1 MDPGNSNNGL
11 NQERGHPL
19 RGLLI
24 AQFLGV
30 FNDNAWKI
38 MIVLLGIRR
47 AAAGPGPAFET
58 AAQTQATIAFAVY
71 ALPLMLVSLP
81 AGVLADRL
89 SKRSVVL
96 VMKAVEAAFMG
107 AGAAVLLLHP
117 SGGAPALVILGLL
130 GAHSAVLSPAKYGIL
145 PEILPHARLSAG
157 NGLFELCNFFAIIA
171 GTSAGGLL
179 LGLAGEAAWL
189 VGLLLAFLAVVG
201 FAAAWTVPRVRP
213 ARAEGGL
220 ASTVRGAWASMRA
233 DRVLK
238 LAVLGSI
245 FFWAIASL
253 LGQDILVY
261 AKAVLGLRDTVAGG
275 PLAFVTAGTG
285 LGAVLAGSLSASKV
299 EYGLLPLGATGLAV
313 CTLLLGALGPGPTG
327 TLALLVLLGVAGGLL
342 VVPLNALIQWRAP
355 QDRRGAVIALSNT
368 FVFGGV
374 LAGSLCAEALS
385 RAGLSARGIL
395 VAASLAT
402 AAGTLWALRLVPDA
416 FLRLVL
422 VLLTHT
428 FYRLAVV
435 TREHVP
441 ERGGALL
448 VPNHVAFVDGLVIM
462 ASLDRPVRFL
472 VDAAAFHRPLLR
484 PFMRGLGA
492 IPISPSGG
500 PRLILR
506 ALRDAGRYLDAGELV
521 CIFAEGEM
529 TRTGAMLAFRRGLE
543 RIVKGR
549 AAPIIPVHLDR
560 LWGSIFSRAGGRY
573 LTKLPERIP
582 YPVTVSFGAPLP
594 AGTPLHQIRRA
605 VQELG
610 EAAWHLRQA
619 DRPPLHHS
627 FVRAARRRP
636 FRFAMADGTR
646 PRVSR
651 LQALAGAI
659 ALGRALGARWAGQ
672 AFVGILLPPSVA
684 GALVNLAAALAGR
697 ASVNLNYTVG
707 RAGMSAA
714 ARQAGL
720 RTVVTS
726 RGFLERAKLDLPEG
740 LEPVWMEEVAAAL
753 GGWARAR
760 AMLLALLA
768 PPRLLERL
776 CGAERRPTPD
786 DVVTVIFS
794 SGSTG
799 DPKGVLLTHANV
811 DANVEAVAQVAR
823 LERGD
828 RILGI
833 LPFFHSFGYMATIW
847 LAANRGLGAVY
858 HPNPLDAAGIGD
870 LVHRHRITI
879 LIATPTFLQLY
890 LRRCSPAQLGSLRIV
905 LAGAEKLPERLAQAF
920 EDHFGIRPL
929 EGYGTTECA
938 PVIAASVTDFRAP
951 GYYQPGSRRGFVG
964 QPLPGMSV
972 RVVDPET
979 SDPLPPGTPGLLL
992 VKGPNVMRG
1001 YLGRDDLTAQVM
1013 RDGWYVTGDIALVDE
1028 DGFLQITDR
1037 LSRFSKI
1044 GGEMVPHGRVEE
1056 ALHEAAGSAVPV
1068 FAVTAVPDERKG
1080 ERLAVLHT
1088 LQEAAI
1094 PGILEKVAAGGLPN
1108 LFIPRRDHF
1117 LKVDAL
1123 PVLGTGKLDLRAVKR
1138 LAAERVAASAGRGEP
1153 GGRIGREGTD

>member
-1 MDPGNSNNGL
+1 VNG
-11 NQERGHPL
+11 ERGHPL
-19 RGLLI
+19 RGLLV
-24 AQFLGV
+24 AQFLGI

-38 MIVLLGIRR
+38 VVVLLGIRQV
-47 AAAGPGPAFET
+47 AAGPGASGPAFE
-58 AAQTQATIAFAVY
+58 AAVQTQTTLAFAVF
-71 ALPLMLVSLP
+71 ALPLMLFSLP
-81 AGVLADRL
+81 AGVLADRV
-89 SKRSVVL
+89 SKRWVIIL
-96 VMKAVEAAFMG
+96 MKAVEAAFMG
-107 AGAAVLLLHP
+107 AGAAVLLLYP
-117 SGGAPALVILGLL
+117 LGGAPALVVLGLM

-179 LGLAGEAAWL
+179 LGLVGEDTWL
-189 VGLLLAFLAVVG
+189 VGVPLTALAVVG
-201 FAAAWTVPRVRP
+201 LAAAWAVPRVPP
-213 ARAEGGL
+213 ARAAGGL
-220 ASTVRGAWASMRA
+220 ASTVRGAWASVRA
-233 DRVLK
+233 DRVLR
-238 LAVLGSI
+238 LAVLGSV

-253 LGQDILVY
+253 LGQDIIVY
-261 AKAVLGLRDTVAGG
+261 AKAVLRLRDTIAGG
-275 PLAFVTAGTG
+275 PLAFVTLGTG
-285 LGAVLAGSLSASKV
+285 LGAILAGTLSASKV
-299 EYGLLPLGATGLAV
+299 EYGLLPLGATGLALF
-313 CTLLLGALGPGPTG
+313 TLLLGALAPGPAG
-327 TLALLVLLGVAGGLL
+327 TLVLLVLLGVAGGLL

-355 QDRRGAVIALSNT
+355 EDRRGAVIALSNT

-395 VAASLAT
+395 MAAALAT

-428 FYRLAVV
+428 FYRLTVV
-435 TREHVP
+435 RREHVP

-472 VDAAAFHRPLLR
+472 VDAAVFHRPFYR
-484 PFMRGLGA
+484 PFMRALGA

-506 ALRDAGRYLDAGELV
+506 ALRDAGAYLDAGELV

-529 TRTGAMLAFRRGLE
+529 TRTGAMLTFRRGLE
-543 RIVKGR
+543 RIIKGR
-549 AAPIIPVHLDR
+549 TGPIIPVHLDR

-594 AGTPLHQIRRA
+594 PGTPLHEIRRA

-610 EAAWHLRQA
+610 EAAWHLRRA
-619 DRPPLHHS
+619 DRRPLHHS

-636 FRFAMADGTR
+636 FRFALADAAR

-651 LQALAGAI
+651 IQALAGAV
-659 ALGRALGARWAGQ
+659 ALARALRPHWEGQ

-684 GALVNLAAALAGR
+684 GALANFAAALSGR
-697 ASVNLNYTVG
+697 TCVNLNYTAG
-707 RAGMSAA
+707 RAGMASA
-714 ARQAGL
+714 ARQAAL

-726 RGFLERAKLDLPEG
+726 RVFVEKAKLEVPEG
-740 LEPVWMEEVAAAL
+740 LDPIWIEDL
-753 GGWARAR
+753 ARAIGRGAR
-760 AMLLALLA
+760 AWALLLALLA
-768 PPRLLERL
+768 PARLLERA
-776 CGAERRPTPD
+776 CGAGRRPSLD

-799 DPKGVLLTHANV
+799 DPKGVLLTHYNL
-811 DANVEAVAQVAR
+811 DANVEAVAQVVR
-823 LERGD
+823 FERCD

-833 LPFFHSFGYMATIW
+833 LPFFHSFGYMATVW
-847 LAANRGLGAVY
+847 LAANRGLGVVY
-858 HPNPLDAAGIGD
+858 HPNPLDAAALGD
-870 LVHRHRITI
+870 LVHRYRITI

-890 LRRCSPAQLGSLRIV
+890 LRRCSPAQFGSLRVV

-938 PVIAASVTDFRAP
+938 PVIAVSVTDFRAP

-972 RVVDPET
+972 RIVDPET
-979 SDPLPPGTPGLLL
+979 FEPLQPGTPGLLL
-992 VKGPNVMRG
+992 VKGPNIMRG

-1013 RDGWYVTGDIALVDE
+1013 HDGWYITGDIALMDE

-1037 LSRFSKI
+1037 LARFSKI

-1056 ALHEAAGSAVPV
+1056 ALHEAAGAPGQL
-1068 FAVTAVPDERKG
+1068 FAVTAIPDDRKG

-1088 LQEAAI
+1088 LDEAAV
-1094 PGILEKVAAGGLPN
+1094 PGILETVAAAGLPN
-1108 LFIPRRDHF
+1108 LFLPRRDHF

-1138 LAAERVAASAGRGEP
+1138 IAAERLAAPAGGAEP
-1153 GGRIGREGTD
+1153 GARPAREGTD